1 MSTSQPAGHL
11 IVECLL
17 EQGMEIAFGVP
28 GESFLAVLDGFHA
41 YGERARFIVNR
52 QEGGAAFM
60 AEAHGKLTGRPG
72 ICFVTRGPG
81 ATNASIGVHNAFQDS
96 TPMVLFVGDVG
107 SDFRDREAFQEVD
120 YGSFFGPSTKGFA
133 KRVERIDDANRIPEY
148 IARAFSTAMN
158 GRPGPVVLVLPEDM
172 LRSETA
178 ARRQRPMKQ
187 FARTATLAAIV
198 GLGALLP
205 ALAGAEAAYP
215 SKPIRVI
222 VPFAAGSTTDIIA
235 RAIADKMGASMG
247 QPLVIENRGGASGTI
262 GQQAVATAA
271 ADGYTV
277 MIHSSSHT
285 VSPSTFAKLP
295 FDTVNDFAGVTPI
308 SSLPNALVIAPSKNI
323 KTLPQLLAA
332 ARAKPGSMNFASAGQ
347 GSATHLNAEKFKMA
361 AKIDAT
367 NIPFKGSGEAVTE
380 VLSGRVDYY
389 FSPIAPVIGQIK
401 EGQLLALAV
410 GSPKR
415 AAALPDVPTTA
426 EAGVPGSE
434 FNFWIGMMAPAKTPR
449 AVVDRLHDE
458 VAKALATPEVK
469 ERFLKL
475 GADAWTLKPAQFD
488 AYIKQEI
495 ASNAE
500 LVKAAGLA
508 VQQ

>member
-1 MSTSQPAGHL
+1 LKQLPRTTVLASLT
-11 IVECLL
+11 C
-17 EQGMEIAFGVP
+17 IAAVLSAVP
-28 GESFLAVLDGFHA
+28 G
-41 YGERARFIVNR
+41 
-52 QEGGAAFM
+52 
-60 AEAHGKLTGRPG
+60 
-72 ICFVTRGPG
+72 
-81 ATNASIGVHNAFQDS
+81 
-96 TPMVLFVGDVG
+96 
-107 SDFRDREAFQEVD
+107 
-120 YGSFFGPSTKGFA
+120 
-133 KRVERIDDANRIPEY
+133 
-148 IARAFSTAMN
+148 
-158 GRPGPVVLVLPEDM
+158 
-172 LRSETA
+172 
-178 ARRQRPMKQ
+178 
-187 FARTATLAAIV
+187 LAAAQN
-198 GLGALLP
+198 G
-205 ALAGAEAAYP
+205 YP
-215 SKPIRVI
+215 TKPIRVI

-235 RAIADKMGASMG
+235 RAITDKMSVSMG
-247 QPLVIENRGGASGTI
+247 QTLVIDNRGGASGTI

-295 FDTVNDFAGVTPI
+295 FDTVHDFAGVTPI
-308 SSLPNALVIAPSKNI
+308 SSLPNALVISPTKNI

-415 AAALPDVPTTA
+415 AAALPDVPTTT

-449 AVVDRLHDE
+449 DIVERLNAE
-458 VAKALATPEVK
+458 VAKALASPEVK
-469 ERFLKL
+469 ERFAKL
-475 GADAWTLKPAQFD
+475 GADAWTLKPEQFD
-488 AYIKQEI
+488 AYIKEEI
-495 ASNAE
+495 ASNAQ
-500 LVKAAGLA
+500 LVKAAGLS